1 MIHAMIVTLTK
12 AVRVGVRRWIN
23 DIYGA

>member
-23 DIYGA
+23 DI

>member
-12 AVRVGVRRWIN
+12 AVRVWVRRWIN
-23 DIYGA
+23 DI